1 MLTNVDIRKIWWRYG
16 WRRRIVIRYAT
27 LSREG
32 LFQYRKY
39 SWMEGF
45 LGGTKLSVL
54 RHTQEH
60 NKMCTINARFWVHN
74 LHENLNEWT
83 QPICSGKILLWL
95 WNFFDS
101 YRCWIH
107 RCPYFR
113 LNWSHFR
120 LHCNWSTD
128 FRLRWSDFRLID
140 FSTLVGKKAKWL
152 DHARFSTNPMLRL
165 LSLHLLNASWLL
177 LDSSWLWL
185 NSSWLLLNP
194 SCALWS
200 ICRRWKWFF
209 FRSA

>member
-39 SWMEGF
+39 SWMKGF
-45 LGGTKLSVL
+45 LGSTKFSVL

-60 NKMCTINARFWVHN
+60 NKMCTIKARFWVHN

-83 QPICSGKILLWL
+83 QPICSGKILLRL
-95 WNFFDS
+95 RNFFDS

-107 RCPYFR
+107 RCPDFR
-113 LNWSHFR
+113 LNWSYFR
-120 LHCNWSTD
+120 LYYCWSTD
-128 FRLRWSDFRLID
+128 FRLGWSDFRLIE
-140 FSTLVGKKAKWL
+140 FGTLVGKKAKWL
-152 DHARFSTNPMLRL
+152 DHARFSANPMLRL
-165 LSLHLLNASWLL
+165 LSLNLLNSSCFWFASK
-177 LDSSWLWL
+177 WLWL
-185 NSSWLLLNP
+185 NSNWLRLDSSW
-194 SCALWS
+194 SLWS
-200 ICRRWKWFF
+200 ICQWRKWFF